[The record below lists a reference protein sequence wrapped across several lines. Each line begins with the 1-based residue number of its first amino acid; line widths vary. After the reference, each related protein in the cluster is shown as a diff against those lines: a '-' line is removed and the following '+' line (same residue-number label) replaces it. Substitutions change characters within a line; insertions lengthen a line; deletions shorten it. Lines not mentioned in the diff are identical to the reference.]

1 MGNELFAISNNA
13 LARTGNF
20 VISNYKEEFLNYIDV
35 SDLTEQSYAS
45 GIKQFGYYLNEMG
58 IKNPTREDVIA
69 FREELKKEHSVAT
82 VNAYLSSISAF
93 FKYLEHKGIYED
105 ITNNVKHLTDT
116 NLHKRKFLTIEDCK
130 YILENCKDLREKT
143 IFMLTLNCGLRANEV
158 VNIQLKDFK
167 EINNKVCLYVLGK
180 GRDYKQ
186 DYVIVEN
193 NVYETIKK
201 YIQEYN
207 ITDYLFVSSSNHNTN
222 GKLTTRS
229 IRRIVNNMYERLGIK
244 EEQLTFHSIRHSFAT
259 ISIENGADIRE
270 VSQAMRHRSINTTQ
284 RYLHD
289 LEMINNS
296 CSNIVSNKVFGEMLN
311 GR

>member
-13 LARTGNF
+13 LAQTGNF
-20 VISNYKEEFLNYIDV
+20 VISNYKEEFLKFIDV

-105 ITNNVKHLTDT
+105 ITSNVKHLSDT

-130 YILENCKDLREKT
+130 YVLDNCKDLREKT
-143 IFMLTLNCGLRANEV
+143 IFMITLNCGLRANEV
-158 VNIQLKDFK
+158 VNIRLQDFK
-167 EINNKVCLYVLGK
+167 EINNKICLYVLGK

-201 YIQEYN
+201 YIQAYN
-207 ITDYLFVSSSNHNTN
+207 ITDYLFVSSSHHNTN

-229 IRRIVNNMYERLGIK
+229 IRRIVNNIYERLGIK